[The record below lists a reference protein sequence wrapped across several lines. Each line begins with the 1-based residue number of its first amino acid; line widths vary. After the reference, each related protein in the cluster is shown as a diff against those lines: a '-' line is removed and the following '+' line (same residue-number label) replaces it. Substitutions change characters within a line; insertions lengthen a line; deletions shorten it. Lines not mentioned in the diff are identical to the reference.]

1 MITKIKLPG
10 LLLDNPIIP
19 ASGTF
24 GYGYE
29 FAKFYDINILGTF
42 STKATTISQRYGNPL
57 PRIAETSCGMLNA
70 IGLQNPGV
78 DAVISEEFEKLKK
91 VYHKQ
96 VIANVAGSTIED
108 YIECAKKLDKE
119 DIVAV
124 IELNVSCP
132 NVKEGGIAFGSDEQV
147 LYELVKKVKENI
159 SKPLYVKLSPN
170 VTDIC
175 VFAKAC
181 ERAGADGLVLINTLL
196 GMRID
201 LTTRK
206 PIIANKTGGL
216 SGPAIKPVALRMI
229 YQVAS
234 CTNLPI
240 IGCGGVANAYD
251 VLEMMYAGASAV
263 QVGSENLID
272 PYACQRIINQL
283 PQVMKEYNINDINE
297 IVGVALDG
305 K

>member
-170 VTDIC
+170 VSDIC

-201 LTTRK
+201 LSTKK

>member
-201 LTTRK
+201 LSTKK

>member
-1 MITKIKLPG
+1 MITKIALPG
-10 LLLDNPIIP
+10 LVLDNPIIP

-29 FAKFYDINILGTF
+29 FARFYDLNILGSF
-42 STKATTISQRYGNPL
+42 SMKATTLKPRYGNPL
-57 PRIAETSCGMLNA
+57 PRIAEAKCGMLNA

-78 DAVISEEFEKLKK
+78 DVVINEEFVKLKK
-91 VYHKQ
+91 VYDKKI
-96 VIANVAGSTIED
+96 IANVAGSCIED
-108 YIECAKKLDKE
+108 YVEVAKRLDQE
-119 DIVAV
+119 DIVAI

-132 NVKEGGIAFGSDEQV
+132 NVKEGGIAFGSDEKV
-147 LYELVKKVKENI
+147 LFELVKKVKENVK
-159 SKPLYVKLSPN
+159 KPVFVKLSPN
-170 VTDIC
+170 VTDISL
-175 VFAKAC
+175 FAKVC
-181 ERAGADGLVLINTLL
+181 EEAKADGLVLINTLL

-201 LTTRK
+201 LNTRK
-206 PIIANKTGGL
+206 PIIANKTGGF

-240 IGCGGVANAYD
+240 IGCGGVENAYD

-263 QVGSENLID
+263 QVGSENLVD
-272 PYACQRIINQL
+272 PYACQRIINEL
-283 PQVMKEYNINDINE
+283 SEVMKEYKINDLND

-305 K
+305 R

>member
-96 VIANVAGSTIED
+96 VIANVAGSTIDD

-170 VTDIC
+170 VSDIC

>member
-10 LLLDNPIIP
+10 LSLDNPIIP

-42 STKATTISQRYGNPL
+42 STKATTISKRYGNPL
-57 PRIAETSCGMLNA
+57 PRIAETNCGMLNA

-201 LTTRK
+201 LSTKK

-240 IGCGGVANAYD
+240 IGCGGVQNAYD

-263 QVGSENLID
+263 QVGSENLVD

-283 PQVMKEYNINDINE
+283 DDVMQEFKINDIND

>member
-201 LTTRK
+201 LSTKK

-234 CTNLPI
+234 CTSLPI

-283 PQVMKEYNINDINE
+283 PQVMKEYNINDIDE